1 MPLLLASILIVVQFK
16 ITGFVMK
23 KIYVLFFVVLFSGVS
38 IADGDKWHSLSKGKD
53 AHAEGGCA
61 SKGKIAQFHK
71 FDHKKGQQ
79 VKVPNQST
87 LESKKV
93 SKEPSPD
100 QFI

>member
-1 MPLLLASILIVVQFK
+1 
-16 ITGFVMK
+16 MK
-23 KIYVLFFVVLFSGVS
+23 KIYILFVVVLFSGVS

-71 FDHKKGQQ
+71 FHPKKGQQ
-79 VKVPNQST
+79 VKVPSQST
-87 LESKKV
+87 IEAKKA
-93 SKEPSPD
+93 STTPSLD